1 MRRRFLEFSDRL
13 RRSLALRRVGSA
25 IVRLERRA
33 GITRTGEVGLLVAAA
48 LWLIARIFAGTTLYL
63 IAYGA
68 FLLIIVSWL
77 TARRTLPL
85 EGGRSELRARARVGE
100 VLTVGLNLRTRR
112 RLSTIVLEEALP
124 ERLGPPVRLPIASLA
139 AGDEVTHEYRMYC
152 QRRGAYTVGPLV
164 ARWGDPF
171 GVTQREM
178 VVAEPFEVLI
188 HPAIE
193 NVSDRPLTR
202 QFEDPPIRPP
212 VSKPWP
218 SGLEFYGMREYTPG
232 DDLRRIVWRATA
244 RTGRVMVREAEQGIT
259 DRITILLDTDRT
271 YHEGREET
279 SESFEAGVRAAAS
292 IGVKHLR
299 EGYSVTVEANAGPVT
314 RALRGAGAQIQMLDA
329 LARLEMDREP
339 LSSSIMRRVSDPR
352 SDAHNILITPRLKPT
367 DAAQLRMLLNR
378 GLSVLVIAL
387 VWEEEAAETLNTAA
401 ALGCQVVE
409 LRPGQ
414 SIAAALSVEVG
425 AGQRL

>member
-1 MRRRFLEFSDRL
+1 MRRRLLELSDRL
-13 RRSLALRRVGSA
+13 RANLALRRISSG
-25 IVRLERRA
+25 IRTLERRA
-33 GITRTGEVGLLVAAA
+33 GITRTGEVGIVLAVL
-48 LWLIARIFAGTTLYL
+48 LWLMARVFAGVTLYL
-63 IAYGA
+63 VAYGA
-68 FLLIIVSWL
+68 LLLIVVSWL
-77 TARRTLPL
+77 TVRRRLPL
-85 EGGRSELRARARVGE
+85 EGGRTELRARARVGE
-100 VLTVGLNLRTRR
+100 VLTVGLELRARR

-124 ERLGPPVRLPIASLA
+124 EKLGDPVRLPVASIA
-139 AGDEVTHEYRMYC
+139 GGEEVTHEYRLAC
-152 QRRGAYTVGPLV
+152 TRRGAYTVGPLV

-171 GVTQREM
+171 GVCQREM
-178 VVAEPFEVLI
+178 VLAEPFEVLV

-218 SGLEFYGMREYTPG
+218 SGLEFYGMREYVRG

-244 RTGRVMVREAEQGIT
+244 RTGKVMVREAEQGIT
-259 DRITILLDTDRT
+259 DRITILLDSDRT
-271 YHEGREET
+271 YHGRET
-279 SESFEAGVRAAAS
+279 PSESFEAAIRAAAS
-292 IGVKHLR
+292 LGVKHLG

-314 RALRGAGAQIQMLDA
+314 RALRGAGSQIRMLDA
-329 LARLEMDREP
+329 LARLDMDREP
-339 LSSSIMRRVSDPR
+339 LSTNIMRRVSDPR
-352 SDAHNILITPRLKPT
+352 SDAHNILITPRLKPA

-387 VWEEEAAETLNTAA
+387 MWDDEASETLNTAA

-414 SIAAALSVEVG
+414 SVAAAMSIEVG

>member
-1 MRRRFLEFSDRL
+1 MRRRFLELSDRL
-13 RRSLALRRVGSA
+13 RRNLALRRVGTA
-25 IVRLERRA
+25 ITQLERRA
-33 GITRTGEVGLLVAAA
+33 GITRTGEAGLVVAFL

-63 IAYGA
+63 IAYGS
-68 FLLIIVSWL
+68 FLLIVVSWL
-77 TARRTLPL
+77 TARRRLPL

-100 VLTVGLNLRTRR
+100 VLTVGLQLRSRR

-139 AGDEVTHEYRMYC
+139 SGEEVTHEYRMYC

-178 VVAEPFEVLI
+178 VIAEPFEVLI
-188 HPAIE
+188 HPGIE

-218 SGLEFYGMREYTPG
+218 SGLEFYGMREYSPG
-232 DDLRRIVWRATA
+232 DDLRRIVWRAMA

-271 YHEGREET
+271 YHGREEI
-279 SESFEAGVRAAAS
+279 SESFEAGVRVAAS

-299 EGYSVTVEANAGPVT
+299 EGYSVTVEANAGPAT
-314 RALRGAGAQIQMLDA
+314 RALRGAGSQIQMLDA

-339 LSSSIMRRVSDPR
+339 LSSNIMRRVSDPR
-352 SDAHNILITPRLKPT
+352 SDAHNILITPRLKPG

-387 VWEEEAAETLNTAA
+387 VWDEEAAETLNTAA

-409 LRPGQ
+409 LRPDQ
-414 SIAAALSVEVG
+414 SIAGALAVEVG